1 MNRKARKV
9 RAQNVGGQS
18 QAAVQSRPPR
28 KKSRPF
34 DATFLILVLILV
46 AFGLV
51 MLFSASYAYA
61 YYNEG
66 NSFHYITRQAIF
78 AVAGIAAMLII
89 SKIDYH
95 IYERFCYV
103 IWIVAVALLVVVL
116 FMPPINFARRW
127 IIIGGMTFQPSEI
140 AKFAVIVV
148 FAHLIDR
155 NYKQLKTFRYGVLPF
170 MAVLSITIGLMV
182 LEPHLSGTIL
192 IVTIGFAMMFVGG
205 TGTKWFLIGGGL
217 IAGALVCLLLF
228 TDVLEHAI
236 PRLQMW
242 KDPFIDAKGDGW
254 QTVQSLLAIGSGGF
268 FGLGLGNSRQ
278 KHLYVPEPHNDF
290 IFSIL
295 CEELGLVGAL
305 IVIILFILLVV
316 RGFAIAMKAKDR
328 FGSMLAMGLTFQVGL
343 QALLNIAVVTN
354 TLPNTGISLPFF
366 SYGGTSLLMLLGQM
380 GVVLSV
386 SRFSRLEKK

>member
-1 MNRKARKV
+1 M
-9 RAQNVGGQS
+9 
-18 QAAVQSRPPR
+18 
-28 KKSRPF
+28 
-34 DATFLILVLILV
+34 LILV

-290 IFSIL
+290 IFSIRKTPP
-295 CEELGLVGAL
+295 EWHRREPH
-305 IVIILFILLVV
+305 
-316 RGFAIAMKAKDR
+316 
-328 FGSMLAMGLTFQVGL
+328 S
-343 QALLNIAVVTN
+343 
-354 TLPNTGISLPFF
+354 
-366 SYGGTSLLMLLGQM
+366 
-380 GVVLSV
+380 
-386 SRFSRLEKK
+386 

>member
-1 MNRKARKV
+1 M
-9 RAQNVGGQS
+9 
-18 QAAVQSRPPR
+18 
-28 KKSRPF
+28 
-34 DATFLILVLILV
+34 LILV